1 MASFWMFCH
10 VRDILQVSFEILSAV
25 TEMAYWDG
33 FPGQNQEA
41 VPEALC
47 KST

>member
-1 MASFWMFCH
+1 MASFGMFCH
-10 VRDILQVSFEILSAV
+10 VCDILQVAFETLSAV
-25 TEMAYWDG
+25 TEMASC

-41 VPEALC
+41 VPEVLC